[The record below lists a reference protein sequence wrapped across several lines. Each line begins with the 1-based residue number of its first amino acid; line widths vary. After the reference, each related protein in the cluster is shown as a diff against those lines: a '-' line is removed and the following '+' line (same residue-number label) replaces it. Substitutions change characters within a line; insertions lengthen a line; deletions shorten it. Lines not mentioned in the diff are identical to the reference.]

1 VVGVGCKTG
10 GFYVLKAADGHLVDH
25 TPIYT
30 GPPKYPL
37 TPNPDARMIALPS
50 VIGGLQ
56 TGCATDGKTI
66 FTNGID
72 ALLLPAQ
79 TESLAGSSPP
89 TGGRVVALSLD
100 TKTERWRHERPRMA
114 SMGGPPPKPVYKDV
128 GDPVASGVAVA
139 NGVVYFTTVASNKL
153 VALDAVTGAVLKE
166 VALGPVW
173 SGPSVSRGRVYVGT
187 GNTLFSPV
195 DEEAFFPKKATGVL
209 YSFGL
214 PGEDEVNR
222 LGSGKE

>member
-1 VVGVGCKTG
+1 VGCKTG

-37 TPNPDARMIALPS
+37 SPKPHPRMIALPS
-50 VIGGLQ
+50 IIGGLQ
-56 TGCATDGKTI
+56 TGCATDGQTI

-79 TESLAGSSPP
+79 TENLADSSPP
-89 TGGRVVALSLD
+89 TGGRVVALSPD
-100 TKTERWRHERPRMA
+100 AKTERWRHERPKVA
-114 SMGGPPPKPVYKDV
+114 SLGGPPPKPVYKDV

-153 VALDAVTGAVLKE
+153 VALDASTGAVLKE
-166 VALGPVW
+166 IPLGPVW

-187 GNTLFSPV
+187 GNTLFSPA

-214 PGEDEVNR
+214 PGADEVSR
-222 LGSGKE
+222 LGAGKE